1 MAQITININ
10 KIADQIVEE
19 IGKAK
24 ELYVNADPVE
34 RTKWNPDKK
43 ENEPNGWR
51 TEIQIMEPGSDFLR
65 QTFFINSIEKPKVAM
80 NDKVS
85 VEITNHGAI
94 TDKKGVM
101 LWYNGTLKKL
111 G

>member
-51 TEIQIMEPGSDFLR
+51 TEIQIMEPGSEFLR
-65 QTFFINSIEKPKVAM
+65 QTFREPLFR
-80 NDKVS
+80 
-85 VEITNHGAI
+85 GQ
-94 TDKKGVM
+94 
-101 LWYNGTLKKL
+101 Y
-111 G
+111 

>member
-1 MAQITININ
+1 MAQITVNVN
-10 KIADQIVEE
+10 KIADDIVKQIQN
-19 IGKAK
+19 AK

-34 RTKWNPDKK
+34 AMKWNPDKK
-43 ENEPNGWR
+43 ENEPNGWK
-51 TEIQIMEPGSDFLR
+51 TEIQIMEPGSEYLR
-65 QTFFINSIEKPKVAM
+65 QTFFVKSTEKPRVAM

-94 TDKKGVM
+94 TDRKGVM
-101 LWYNGTLKKL
+101 LWYNGTLRKL

>member
-1 MAQITININ
+1 MAQVTININ
-10 KIADQIVEE
+10 KIADEIVEE

-34 RTKWNPDKK
+34 RTKWNPEKK
-43 ENEPNGWR
+43 VNEPNGWR
-51 TEIQIMEPGSDFLR
+51 TELQIMEPGSEFFR
-65 QTFFINSIEKPKVAM
+65 QTFFINSIEKPKVAI

-85 VEITNHGAI
+85 AEITNHGAI

-101 LWYNGTLKKL
+101 LWYTGTLRKF

>member
-10 KIADQIVEE
+10 KIADEIVEE

-34 RTKWNPDKK
+34 RTKWNPEKK
-43 ENEPNGWR
+43 VNEPNGWR
-51 TEIQIMEPGSDFLR
+51 TEIQIMEPGSGFLR
-65 QTFFINSIEKPKVAM
+65 QTFFINSIDKPRVAM

-85 VEITNHGAI
+85 AEITNHGAI

-101 LWYNGTLKKL
+101 LWYTGTLRKL